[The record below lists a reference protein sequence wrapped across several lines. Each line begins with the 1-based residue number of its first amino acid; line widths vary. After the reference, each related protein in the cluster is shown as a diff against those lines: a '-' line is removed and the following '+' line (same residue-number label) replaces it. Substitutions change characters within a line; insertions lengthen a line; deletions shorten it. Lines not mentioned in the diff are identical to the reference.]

1 MARSNGCPMCISFTT
16 TGQLPIPAV
25 PLPEIAKVKHQSD
38 MNLLAIDDLEEE
50 EEEDE
55 LLDVDKDDKAQNNLS
70 AQDKPRTQA
79 KDAQGLTPEEK
90 KELKKYPPAWSDE
103 IVDQLISMDEANM
116 YLGANLKEVQINGK
130 ACLIRTDLSLDEVV
144 DDRGRTN
151 RERMSKGLA
160 PLDANGDSVELHHIG
175 QKSNA
180 GLAELTNAE
189 HHKGGN
195 DTVLHDKKK
204 VSEIDRK
211 EFDGERKKHWE
222 TRAGS
227 S

>member
-1 MARSNGCPMCISFTT
+1 
-16 TGQLPIPAV
+16 
-25 PLPEIAKVKHQSD
+25 
-38 MNLLAIDDLEEE
+38 
-50 EEEDE
+50 
-55 LLDVDKDDKAQNNLS
+55 
-70 AQDKPRTQA
+70 
-79 KDAQGLTPEEK
+79 
-90 KELKKYPPAWSDE
+90 
-103 IVDQLISMDEANM
+103 MDEANI

-189 HHKGGN
+189 HHNGGN